1 MTQTTFL
8 AVQWGTLNSPAMLPR
23 QASTSPAPFFAVKWQ
38 PALSLAYYPA
48 RASLTQPAKAS
59 PTD

>member
-1 MTQTTFL
+1 MTQTPFL
-8 AVQWGTLNSPAMLPR
+8 AVQWRTLNSPAMLPS
-23 QASTSPAPFFAVKWQ
+23 QASIPPEPFFTVKWQ

-48 RASLTQPAKAS
+48 LASLTQPAKVF

>member
-1 MTQTTFL
+1 MTQTPFL

-23 QASTSPAPFFAVKWQ
+23 QASTPPAPFFAVKWQ

-48 RASLTQPAKAS
+48 RSSLTQPAKFS